1 MQVEL
6 IGKRALVTGGSSGIG
21 KAIALAFAEAGADVA
36 INYISGDEA
45 ARAIVGSIEKL
56 GRRSMAVK
64 ADISDADAVG
74 AMFARIEREWNAVDI
89 LVNNAGIDGKRA
101 MSWEIDL
108 ADWRK
113 VIEVNL
119 FGAFHCARLALQPM
133 IARGSGVVLNITS
146 VHEAIPWAGYSA
158 YTTAKAALGMLTKT
172 MAQEAAPHGVRV
184 FSIAPGAIKT
194 RINEQVWEDQQGY
207 RDLMSKIPAN
217 RMGEVNDIARMALM
231 LCSDAAS
238 YLMGSTVYV
247 DGGMMLYP
255 SFDQGG

>member
-1 MQVEL
+1 MRIEL
-6 IGKRALVTGGSSGIG
+6 AGKRALVTGGSSGIG

-36 INYISGDEA
+36 INHISGDEE
-45 ARAIVGSIEKL
+45 ARAVVGRIEEL
-56 GRRSMAVK
+56 GRRGMALK
-64 ADISDADAVG
+64 ADISDADAVS

-108 ADWRK
+108 GDWRK
-113 VIEVNL
+113 VIEVDL
-119 FGAFHCARLALQPM
+119 FGAFHCARLALKPM

-146 VHEAIPWAGYSA
+146 VHEAIPWAGYGA
-158 YTTAKAALGMLTKT
+158 YTAAKAALSMLTKT

-194 RINEQVWEDQQGY
+194 RINEQAWEDQQGY

-217 RMGEVNDIARMALM
+217 RMGDVRDVARMALI

-238 YLMGSTVYV
+238 YLMGSTVYI

-255 SFDQGG
+255 AFERGG

>member
-1 MQVEL
+1 MRVEL
-6 IGKRALVTGGSSGIG
+6 NGKRALVTGGSSGIG
-21 KAIALAFAEAGADVA
+21 QAIALAFAAAGADVA
-36 INYISGDEA
+36 INYISGDDQA
-45 ARAIVGSIEKL
+45 KAVAGRIEEL
-56 GRRSMAVK
+56 GRRSMALK
-64 ADISDADAVG
+64 ADISDADAVA
-74 AMFARIEREWNAVDI
+74 AMFAGIQREWAAVDI

-108 ADWRK
+108 DDWRK
-113 VIEVNL
+113 VIEVDL
-119 FGAFHCARLALQPM
+119 FGPFHCARLALAPM

-158 YTTAKAALGMLTKT
+158 YTAAKAALSMLTKT

-217 RMGEVNDIARMALM
+217 RMGSVEDIARMALM
-231 LCSDAAS
+231 LCSAEAS
-238 YLMGSTVYV
+238 YLLGSTVYV

>member
-1 MQVEL
+1 MRVEL
-6 IGKRALVTGGSSGIG
+6 NGKRALVTGGSSGIG
-21 KAIALAFAEAGADVA
+21 QAIALVFAAAGADVA
-36 INYISGDEA
+36 INYISGDDQA
-45 ARAIVGSIEKL
+45 KAVAGRIEEL
-56 GRRSMAVK
+56 GRRSMALK
-64 ADISDADAVG
+64 ADISDADAVA
-74 AMFARIEREWNAVDI
+74 AMFARIEREWAAVDI

-101 MSWEIDL
+101 LSWEIDL
-108 ADWRK
+108 DDWRK
-113 VIEVNL
+113 VIEVDL
-119 FGAFHCARLALQPM
+119 FGPFHCARLALAPM
-133 IARGSGVVLNITS
+133 IARGTGVVLNITS

-158 YTTAKAALGMLTKT
+158 YTAAKAALSMLTKT

-217 RMGEVNDIARMALM
+217 RMGDVDDIARMALM
-231 LCSDAAS
+231 LCSDEAS
-238 YLMGSTVYV
+238 YLLGSTVYV